1 MHSVFIRAR
10 CDIIVQ
16 IVMLPT
22 SEGTR
27 GAGLCIVYL

>member
-22 SEGTR
+22 SEGTEEP
-27 GAGLCIVYL
+27 ACA